1 MARKQGQRSL
11 GEMISTVCFYGVG
24 FYFLL
29 EGTLVRDEG
38 GGVLRYGGLW
48 LAGLLCV
55 SAGARYTIASFVM
68 RLREPR
74 K

>member
-1 MARKQGQRSL
+1 MARKQGHRSL

-38 GGVLRYGGLW
+38 GDTIRYGGLW
-48 LAGLLCV
+48 LAGLLCIMG
-55 SAGARYTIASFVM
+55 GARFTIASFVM
-68 RLREPR
+68 RLRETR